1 MVEAIEDLFVP
12 VLVYNNK
19 SSDAALLK
27 KFNEPSWNNPI
38 VRFLKSDGQDLIK
51 RESGVWTVGPVASRM
66 VAALK
71 AANQQV
77 PSYLSGLAIDQTSL
91 ESATFAMHCYW
102 TGEARLG
109 SIDGVM
115 STVSGWAGGLE
126 VVQLTYDPKLVEYS
140 KLVSAAQSFKCATKV
155 FAHTDSQLA
164 TAKSLVGTRAV
175 KFPGSASKAKLSDQ
189 KYQLRTSKGVRSLP
203 LTTYQS
209 TKINSLVR
217 SPQRAELLKLLS
229 PRQLVL
235 LGQISEGF
243 KSGKGD
249 AIDRLVFPED
259 DAKLA
264 SYQAKLV
271 SSLAANSP
279 SSTAGSGSS
288 AGGSSSSSAGSSSR

>member
-27 KFNEPSWNNPI
+27 KFSEPSWNNPI
-38 VRFLKSDGQDLIK
+38 VRFLKADGQDVIK
-51 RESGVWTVGPVASRM
+51 RQSGVWTVGPMAARM

-71 AANQQV
+71 ASSREV

-91 ESATFAMHCYW
+91 ESATFAMSCYW

-140 KLVSAAQSFKCATKV
+140 TLVSTAQSFQCASKV
-155 FAHTDSQLA
+155 FAHTDSQLQ
-164 TAKSLVGTRAV
+164 TAKSLVGSRAV
-175 KFPGSASKAKLSDQ
+175 KFPGSSSKAKLSDQ

-203 LTTYQS
+203 LTKYQS
-209 TKINSLVR
+209 TKVNSLVR
-217 SPQRAELLKLLS
+217 SPQRAEYLKLLS
-229 PRQLVL
+229 PRQRVL
-235 LGQISEGF
+235 LGQIAEEF
-243 KSGKGD
+243 KSGNGD
-249 AIDRLVFPED
+249 AIDQFVFPED
-259 DAKLA
+259 DSKLA

-271 SSLAANSP
+271 SRLAANS
-279 SSTAGSGSS
+279 SGSS
-288 AGGSSSSSAGSSSR
+288 SKSSGSSSKSSGSSSK

>member
-19 SSDAALLK
+19 SVDSAMLK
-27 KFNEPSWNNPI
+27 KFSEQSWNNPI
-38 VRFLKSDGQDLIK
+38 VRFLNANEQDLIQ
-51 RESGVWTVGPVASRM
+51 RESGVWTIGPMAARM

-71 AANQQV
+71 AANQEV
-77 PSYLSGLAIDQTSL
+77 PNYLSGLAIDQSGL

-140 KLVSAAQSFKCATKV
+140 TLVSTAQSFKCATKV
-155 FAHTDSQLA
+155 FAHTDAQLQ

-203 LTTYQS
+203 LTKYQS
-209 TKINSLVR
+209 TKVNSLVR
-217 SPQRAELLKLLS
+217 SPQRAEYLKLLS
-229 PRQLVL
+229 PRQRVL
-235 LGQISEGF
+235 LSKIAEEF
-243 KSGKGD
+243 KSGNGA
-249 AIDRLVFPED
+249 AIDKFVFPEND
-259 DAKLA
+259 SKLA
-264 SYQAKLV
+264 AYQAKLN
-271 SSLAANSP
+271 SHLAKK
-279 SSTAGSGSS
+279 TASGSS
-288 AGGSSSSSAGSSSR
+288 TR